1 MNKVMLLL
9 AVASLSACNSKS
21 DAPAAPV
28 VKAAL
33 TFDGA
38 GTTDRAA
45 LLKHGER
52 LTHVLGCRGCHT
64 DTLQGELFNEDTPE
78 DGVLYAS
85 NLTRVL
91 PTMTDAQLESLLR
104 TGVHPTRKDL
114 WIMPSE
120 VFQRLSAADM
130 AALIAHLRT
139 VKPSGKPTPAPV
151 LSAKFR
157 ADLAS
162 GKQKPTAA
170 WVANYKSI
178 VPPDLGDQHALG
190 RYIASITCSECHG
203 GDLTGIEDFTPNLD
217 IAGSYTAPELTR
229 LLTSGEGKV
238 KKDLGLMSIVG
249 RGHFA
254 HFTPKERAAVVAYIK
269 ARVDRPN

>member
-1 MNKVMLLL
+1 MRHIIMLL
-9 AVASLSACNSKS
+9 AVSSVSACDSKPS
-21 DAPAAPV
+21 APPAPV

-38 GTTDRAA
+38 GAKDKAA
-45 LLKHGER
+45 VLSHGER
-52 LTHVLGCRGCHT
+52 LSHVLGCRGCHT
-64 DTLQGELFNEDTPE
+64 ETLEGELFNEDTPE
-78 DGVLYAS
+78 NGTLYAS

-91 PTMTDAQLESLLR
+91 PTMTDAQLENLLR

-120 VFQRLSAADM
+120 VFQRLSNPDM
-130 AALIAHLRT
+130 KALIAHLRT

-157 ADLAS
+157 AELAE
-162 GKQKPTAA
+162 GKEKPTAA
-170 WVANYKSI
+170 WVADYKTK
-178 VPPDLGDQHALG
+178 VPPVLGDQHALG
-190 RYIASITCSECHG
+190 RYIAGVTCSECHG

-217 IAGSYTAPELTR
+217 IAGSYTSKELTR
-229 LLTSGEGKV
+229 LLTTGEGKV
-238 KKDLGLMSIVG
+238 KKGLGLMSIVG

-254 HFTPKERAAVVAYIK
+254 HFTPNERAAVIAYVK